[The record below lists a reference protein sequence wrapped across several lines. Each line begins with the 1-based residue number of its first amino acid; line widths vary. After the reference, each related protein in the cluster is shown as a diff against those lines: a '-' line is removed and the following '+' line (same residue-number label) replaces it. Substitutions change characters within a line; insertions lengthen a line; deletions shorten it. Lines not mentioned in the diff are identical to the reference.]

1 MVTQTLTAGTVTQTR
16 ISGPVPPILI
26 SGMDIPTPTRDP
38 ALHILRQAPAFRI
51 LIPGRVSQSLL
62 RVVTK
67 SLEKK
72 LSKGWKIAI
81 GVVLVVGLALG
92 SGFLLVLNQLK
103 AYHSETWLENKPEFK
118 EEEVIEGAPFS
129 ENRPK
134 IISVA
139 AAEKI
144 ESEDLAKKEAEV
156 APTDHLVE
164 SLDEPLNIELEA
176 KVIGGDATLYVL
188 SMSEENDLEKT
199 SEDPSEGT
207 MTLLDGQTWSKT
219 VVATNQAQADWQIS
233 LEPADPNK
241 NVTLACSITVNGE
254 LAPNG
259 WASEQAPVLC
269 DFSVFDLE

>member
-1 MVTQTLTAGTVTQTR
+1 MRPGTPHPP
-16 ISGPVPPILI
+16 SGTGLPNPNPRKGKPKPP
-26 SGMDIPTPTRDP
+26 SGSDKKPR
-38 ALHILRQAPAFRI
+38 
-51 LIPGRVSQSLL
+51 
-62 RVVTK
+62 K
-67 SLEKK
+67 KK

-81 GVVLVVGLALG
+81 GVVLAVGLALG
-92 SGFLLVLNQLK
+92 GGFLLVLNQLK